1 MSKLTSMAKDLLI
14 IDEDFY
20 MRSRDENHKYIDQE
34 YYDFYF
40 FDQWWPDTT
49 CGFGGIGGQA
59 FTQCPVYAFVPKAH
73 DLSKPIKA
81 QPDALIYIGNR
92 FAYKVPKSNVL
103 LDDISRNNIRSVYQK
118 DIYIEA
124 GNKEANIYD

>member
-40 FDQWWPDTT
+40 FDQWWHDTT

-59 FTQCPVYAFVPKAH
+59 FTQKTVYAFVPKAEN
-73 DLSKPIKA
+73 LAYQVSE
-81 QPDALIYIGNR
+81 QPEALVYIGDR
-92 FAYKVPKSNVL
+92 FAYKVPKSKAL
-103 LDDISRNNIRSVYQK
+103 MDDINHHYVRPVYDKQVYELATQEEIK
-118 DIYIEA
+118 YE
-124 GNKEANIYD
+124 